1 MNILM
6 ILDGEFPPDERVE
19 KEALTLL
26 SEGNR
31 VFILCLNYGNFKL
44 SENYKGIEIIRIGI
58 NKPLRNKMQATYL
71 ILPFYRMLWKRKI
84 ESVIK
89 EETINVIHIHDLPLA
104 DIGIRIRR
112 KYNLK
117 VVCDQ
122 HEFYSVWIVRTA
134 HYNTFTGRIV
144 RILSN
149 WEKYE
154 RKYLALADL
163 VITVAEPLRETYI
176 KERGVKRE
184 KIIVLP
190 NTPSREV
197 FNDNNIDRSV
207 VEKYRDNFMLFYA
220 GHIDIL
226 RGINTII
233 EALPLIRET
242 IPDFKFVLA
251 GRFNRKYYDPIRF
264 ADELGVLDMIEYLE
278 WIPLQKLPS
287 YVAASKV
294 CIFIPPNTPE
304 MNSTIVTKV
313 YQNIVMHKPMIVGQP
328 ELMKNLVEKNGIGLS
343 IKESNPNDLAEKL
356 IMLWATPE
364 LLKSFE
370 ENARL
375 IAEDYYWEVTSAPL
389 SDQYGKLKEELSS
402 GIHD

>member
-19 KEALTLL
+19 KEALTLI
-26 SEGNR
+26 SEGYR
-31 VFILCLNYGNFKL
+31 VFILCLNYGNFKP
-44 SENYKGIEIIRIGI
+44 SEIYKGIEIIRIGI
-58 NKPLRNKMQATYL
+58 NKPLRNKLHATYL

-84 ESVIK
+84 ESVINEK
-89 EETINVIHIHDLPLA
+89 AINVIHIHDLPLS
-104 DIGIRIRR
+104 DIGIKLRR
-112 KYNLK
+112 RYNLK

-122 HEFYSVWIVRTA
+122 HEFYSVWIIRTA
-134 HYNTFTGRIV
+134 HYNTMTGRV
-144 RILSN
+144 VSFFSN

-154 RKYLALADL
+154 RKFLPQADL
-163 VITVAEPLRETYI
+163 VITVAEPLRDMYI
-176 KERGVKRE
+176 NGRGVKKE
-184 KIIVLP
+184 NIIVLP

-197 FNDNNIDRSV
+197 FNDKNIDLSV
-207 VEKYRDNFMLFYA
+207 IEKYRDNFMLFYA

-233 EALPLIRET
+233 DALPLLRDA

-251 GRFNRKYYDPIRF
+251 GRFNRKYYDPIRY
-264 ADELGVLDMIEYLE
+264 ADDLGVLDMIEYHE

-287 YVAASKV
+287 YIAASKV

-304 MNSTIVTKV
+304 MNRTIVTKV

-328 ELMKNLVEKNGIGLS
+328 ELMKNLVESNRIGLS
-343 IKESNPNDLAEKL
+343 IRESDPRDLAEKL
-356 IMLWATPE
+356 KMLRSSPE

-370 ENARL
+370 KNASL
-375 IAEDYYWEVTSAPL
+375 IAGNYYWEVTSAPL
-389 SDQYGKLKEELSS
+389 SDQYSKFKERLSS
-402 GIHD
+402 RVHE